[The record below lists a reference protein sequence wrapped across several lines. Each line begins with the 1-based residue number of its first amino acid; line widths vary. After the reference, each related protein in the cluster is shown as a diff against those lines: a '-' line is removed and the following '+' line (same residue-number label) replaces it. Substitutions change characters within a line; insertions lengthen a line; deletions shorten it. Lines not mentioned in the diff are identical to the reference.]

1 MCSSFRSTKLAP
13 ILSLSLVLSKY
24 LILPNFFPLPPP
36 LSFSFFFSLSLYTA
50 RQYRSEMGKTC
61 SSTSLYLTSQVLLTL
76 LSQLKLLFYFVF
88 VLVSFWFFF
97 FKTEIVP
104 IRSLHIDQLHYQ
116 ILMPCRL
123 EWVKSKIFTGYFIDL
138 LVYQ

>member
-97 FKTEIVP
+97 FQNRNCSNTKPPHRPT
-104 IRSLHIDQLHYQ
+104 SLPNTNALQAG
-116 ILMPCRL
+116 MGK
-123 EWVKSKIFTGYFIDL
+123 E
-138 LVYQ
+138 

>member
-24 LILPNFFPLPPP
+24 LILPNFFPLPPLFLFLF
-36 LSFSFFFSLSLYTA
+36 LSIAVYCTAVSKRNGKDMFKHLVISNVTSASYATITIKAFVLFCFCFGFFF
-50 RQYRSEMGKTC
+50 
-61 SSTSLYLTSQVLLTL
+61 V
-76 LSQLKLLFYFVF
+76 
-88 VLVSFWFFF
+88 FF